1 MYTSYSIC
9 LFFLRILSLP
19 FQFLFSPSFSLRLSP
34 LGSYSS
40 SGFPSFLALI
50 FFFSFSIFLLVVL
63 CVSSPCPSSLSCF
76 SSLVYLYY
84 SSSPC
89 LSLCPFSCFLPSLTL
104 FLFLRFFLFLLQFFN
119 FLFFLFSSLFSSPV
133 SSSSCYAFYPFIFFS
148 SSFVVL
154 SLAKPPPSHATL
166 SSDS

>member
-89 LSLCPFSCFLPSLTL
+89 LSLCPFSCFPSLTL

-119 FLFFLFSSLFSSPV
+119 FLFFLFTSLFSSPV